1 MQSMKR
7 IRPYLKFALLLLFIV
22 TCFRSGVDQLSD
34 ARELTDT
41 DGAFF
46 VKWEQRFDPIKND
59 LPFKYGV
66 IGYVADW
73 DLPGIDYDPADT
85 EAEHVLTQYTMA
97 PIVVSRDTSNEWI
110 LVNLTAAEFDT
121 WFSMQMGEFTV
132 TDYKHNL
139 YLVHRI
145 Q

>member
-7 IRPYLKFALLLLFIV
+7 ITPYLKLGLLVLLVV
-22 TCFRSGVDQLSD
+22 TCFRSSVEQLSE
-34 ARELTDT
+34 ARQLADT

-46 VKWEQRFDPIKND
+46 VQWEKRFDPIKD
-59 LPFKYGV
+59 SLPFKYGV

-73 DLPGIDYDPADT
+73 DLPGVVYDPADT

-97 PIVVSRDTSNEWI
+97 PIVVSRDTSHEWI
-110 LVNLTAAEFDT
+110 IVNLNAADFDT
-121 WFSMQMGEFTV
+121 WFAMQKGEYAV
-132 TDYKHNL
+132 IKYKYNL

-145 Q
+145 K